1 MAEKQSIDGQWV
13 RLASTT
19 NGNVPL
25 SNSDLDDIVRNFN
38 PTTVADHIPV
48 RFGKAKGNG
57 PVVGRLSDLRRDG
70 PSLSGKLAGVD
81 PRFDQLF
88 QSGKLGGRTSR
99 SLSFARMPGKGAT
112 LTGYGFMPP
121 GVYVAGA
128 MNDGPSTDAAL
139 SSLAAADTAGES
151 VQFNANDAGRLEVT
165 MEQPTMKR
173 STKHSGAETL
183 RFQTNSERLTE
194 LAKARQRESK
204 VSFGEALTQIAA
216 EHPELTLPDGVISFG
231 NTSDRKSKTHQL
243 SDLAKQRQREG
254 KISFSEALE
263 QVARENPELTTN

>member
-165 MEQPTMKR
+165 MEQHTMKQP
-173 STKHSGAETL
+173 TKHSGAETL

-194 LAKARQRESK
+194 LAKARQRNDK
-204 VSFGEALTQIAA
+204 ISFGEALSKVA
-216 EHPELTLPDGVISFG
+216 EENPELTLPDGVISFREPSG
-231 NTSDRKSKTHQL
+231 PKSNGQRL
-243 SDLAKQRQREG
+243 SELAYSRQRED

-263 QVARENPELTTN
+263 QVARENPELTRN